1 MSTPA
6 YFTYFQQPGFLGLK
20 VLLNTTRMKELKREV
35 KTLLLH
41 LKVQLIVVAIANG
54 LRYGNIA
61 S

>member
-1 MSTPA
+1 MEEHVR
-6 YFTYFQQPGFLGLK
+6 G
-20 VLLNTTRMKELKREV
+20 V
-35 KTLLLH
+35 KMLLLH